1 MSRYLAHVVART
13 GGAPPAAGLRGLP
26 LRWLDGGD
34 LGIWATE
41 WSAEPTLTREDA
53 FAHHDLVGVLCEGAP
68 CLPVRFGTWL
78 ADERAA
84 ERSIEAAHERFA
96 AALDRV
102 GDRQEV
108 AVTLL
113 WPDAR
118 ALEGGSARA
127 GEAGPGRTMTPGTA
141 YLERR
146 RAAHA
151 AADERRHE
159 AEALAERL
167 GSQLAADQ
175 ADVRHETC
183 PSDEVALSMS
193 LLAQRGEAAALKARA
208 TALVA
213 ELTGVRGVVSGPW
226 PPYSFSEE
234 LGATGGS

>member
-41 WSAEPTLTREDA
+41 WSADATLTRDDA
-53 FAHHDLVGVLCEGAP
+53 FAHHDLVAVLCDGAP

-84 ERSIEAAHERFA
+84 QRSIEAAHDRFT

-113 WPDAR
+113 WRDAG
-118 ALEGGSARA
+118 AV
-127 GEAGPGRTMTPGTA
+127 PGRGHGVPASGA
-141 YLERR
+141 AFLERR
-146 RAAHA
+146 RTAHA
-151 AADERRHE
+151 LSDERRQE
-159 AEALAERL
+159 AESLAERL
-167 GSQLAADQ
+167 GWQLAADQ

-193 LLAQRGEAAALKARA
+193 LLAPRGEAGALKARA
-208 TALVA
+208 TAAVA
-213 ELTGVRGVVSGPW
+213 TLSGVRGVVSGPW
-226 PPYSFSEE
+226 PPYSFTEE
-234 LGATGGS
+234 LGSTGGR